1 MTAQD
6 QPSRALAVLAAMAVA
21 VLVVAAAASP
31 TLNAVVIGIGLG
43 LGAVVGAICTFVIT
57 SWLLRNDSER
67 ADSLIVTT
75 IGGAV
80 LGLLCVLA
88 TLLVLR
94 ADVPTDLED
103 EQG

>member
-1 MTAQD
+1 M
-6 QPSRALAVLAAMAVA
+6 
-21 VLVVAAAASP
+21 ASP

-43 LGAVVGAICTFVIT
+43 LGAVVGAVGVAAYQLTRRKAATALTTALAGAACTFVIT
-57 SWLLRNDSER
+57 WWLLRDDSER
-67 ADSLIVTT
+67 ADSLIMTT

-103 EQG
+103 EQR